1 MPLHYTNP
9 NDWGKSPLTD
19 KALRLQQI
27 KAENPKQW
35 AAMIEEDIKTLSISV
50 KGEGSEFRD
59 TLPYT
64 QLGANAEKLGGWDNA
79 MIVANA
85 IERGDIKAARQLI
98 VNYPESRELVERVIT
113 VSEKYR
119 QR

>member
-1 MPLHYTNP
+1 MTLDYKNP
-9 NDWGKSPLTD
+9 NDWGRSPLTD
-19 KALRLQQI
+19 RALRLQQI

-35 AAMIEEDIKTLSISV
+35 AAMIEEDIEALSMSV
-50 KGEGSEFRD
+50 NAEGTEFRD
-59 TLPYT
+59 TLAHT

-79 MIVANA
+79 MIIANA
-85 IERGDIKAARQLI
+85 IERGDIEAARELI